1 MVLLGNV
8 ADIRRVVTL
17 VGLIRVLLNTVLF
30 FVVVGKAVVVGN
42 VVVAV
47 VGLVLILYLLLIVY
61 RFHGFP

>member
-8 ADIRRVVTL
+8 ADIRRVVAL

-42 VVVAV
+42 VVD
-47 VGLVLILYLLLIVY
+47 II
-61 RFHGFP
+61 